1 MSQDAD
7 VKRRA
12 KPTELKAGDDVLVK
26 HTRTKDKS
34 TSYWKNYLLTV
45 TKMNRPTIIVRRKRD
60 EKVFSRNISMVKKYK
75 HISDSDDHSDIHSSR
90 NSDIDS
96 AGMNTENPH
105 PGNRE
110 SNTDSVQNVDSA
122 NKARRSSRTRNPRIR
137 FGETCTH

>member
-90 NSDIDS
+90 NSDVDS

-105 PGNRE
+105 PGN